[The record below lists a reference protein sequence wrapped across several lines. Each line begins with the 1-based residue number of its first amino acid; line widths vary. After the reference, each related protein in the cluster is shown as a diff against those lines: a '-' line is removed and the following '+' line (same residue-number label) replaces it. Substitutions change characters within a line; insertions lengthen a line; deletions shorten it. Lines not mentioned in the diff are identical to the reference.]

1 MKIKTFLKLVI
12 AFCVIGVVV
21 TYLVPQKALADAIPA
36 DEASMINPDEEPV
49 LMKKV
54 ETLNIYKLMAA
65 GKCTGLVIED
75 ADERRGHKVYQRLY
89 DISCTQPDI
98 SSVSVQPLELPNLVA
113 IDFFHNATMVGRITL
128 NRGDIKD
135 EITAHKHARH

>member
-1 MKIKTFLKLVI
+1 MKIKTFLKVVI
-12 AFCVIGVVV
+12 AVCIIGVAT
-21 TYLVPQKALADAIPA
+21 TYIYPEKALADSIPA
-36 DEASMINPDEEPV
+36 DEASMLNPDEEPV
-49 LMKKV
+49 LLRKV

-75 ADERRGHKVYQRLY
+75 ADKRRGHKVYQRLY

-98 SSVSVQPLELPNLVA
+98 TSVSVQPLELPNLVA
-113 IDFFHNATMVGRITL
+113 IDFFHNATMVGRVTL

-135 EITAHKHARH
+135 EINSHKQVRR